1 MVEERHARGYYT
13 CTGCIQTEMDVKGK
27 RCEEKCKPK
36 GDNQRTRR
44 KQGKP
49 ATRAGGGGSKKGDV
63 GGRKKRDGN
72 GKRGGPPGAAGGVL
86 SGRVQKAA

>member
-13 CTGCIQTEMDVKGK
+13 CTGCIQTEMDVK
-27 RCEEKCKPK
+27 
-36 GDNQRTRR
+36 DNQRTRR

-86 SGRVQKAA
+86 GGRVQKAA